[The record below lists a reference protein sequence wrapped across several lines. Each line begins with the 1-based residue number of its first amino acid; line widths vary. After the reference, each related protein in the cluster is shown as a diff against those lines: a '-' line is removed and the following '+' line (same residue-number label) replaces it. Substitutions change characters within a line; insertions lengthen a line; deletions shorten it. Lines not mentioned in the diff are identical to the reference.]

1 MAAKRKGAKKRAT
14 MPRTTDPWRAKL
26 LKKTPHALMQ
36 LELRADGIV
45 ALCHCGWQ
53 SKPTTTERKAHN
65 AFARHKAAP
74 HA

>member
-1 MAAKRKGAKKRAT
+1 MTARKATRPKAA

-36 LELRADGIV
+36 LELRADGVV
-45 ALCHCGWQ
+45 ALCHCGFV
-53 SKPTTTERKAHN
+53 SKPTTTERRAHN

-74 HA
+74 NA

>member
-1 MAAKRKGAKKRAT
+1 MTARKALRPKAGA
-14 MPRTTDPWRAKL
+14 PRTTDPWRAKL